1 MKRLSLIL
9 MLPVSML
16 LIGSAEASSVPE
28 SIAKA
33 ARAQVAAPPEWD
45 GVWTTVDTVYTCQGA
60 FQSTTPG
67 GSTICGGT
75 DYTPTG
81 PVPLVCTGTADATT
95 IDLTC
100 TGSGPAFTDCDAN
113 YTVVTHGTRTAD
125 TYFMVS
131 TVNIAYTGTGCFGL
145 PPTCVQVNSH
155 GTRTGPSCI
164 TPTRRST
171 WGELKI
177 HYR

>member
-9 MLPVSML
+9 MLPVSMFL
-16 LIGSAEASSVPE
+16 MGSAEASYVPQD
-28 SIAKA
+28 IVKA
-33 ARAQVAAPPEWD
+33 ARAQVAAPLEWD
-45 GVWTTVDTVYTCQGA
+45 GEWTTVDTVYTCQGA
-60 FQSTTPG
+60 FQSTSPG
-67 GSTICGGT
+67 GNTICGGT
-75 DYTPTG
+75 DYTPAG
-81 PVPLVCTGTADATT
+81 PVPLTCTGTADATT

-100 TGSGPAFTDCDAN
+100 TGSGLFFPDCDAN
-113 YTVVTHGTRTAD
+113 YTVVTHGTLTAD

-131 TVNIAYTGTGCFGL
+131 TVNIAYTGIGCSGL

-155 GTRTGPSCI
+155 GTRTGPSCV

-177 HYR
+177 RYR